1 MIGGQVANGGD
12 AVGQRVAGARTL
24 LLESCLE
31 PVCAELESIL
41 GLDAVGIASEV
52 GDEGVEGGHG
62 GWGKRRD
69 GGDAQPGIYT
79 LSGSCGHKTRA
90 TEVVGLWR
98 DEDVGS
104 MAAMHLAV
112 VATPKGR

>member
-12 AVGQRVAGARTL
+12 ASRQRVASACTL
-24 LLESCLE
+24 LLESRLK
-31 PVCAELESIL
+31 PVCTELESIL

-62 GWGKRRD
+62 GCGKRRD

-79 LSGSCGHKTRA
+79 FSGSCGH
-90 TEVVGLWR
+90 
-98 DEDVGS
+98 
-104 MAAMHLAV
+104 
-112 VATPKGR
+112 